1 MVRAF
6 IIRPFGQ
13 MWLARFSMI
22 SVVIAI
28 IVTLPAWGENAMD
41 VEALFARAEQDGR
54 VGVARKSKPVDA
66 RPATP
71 GEVVVTII
79 AGEGKETQSKP
90 AAAGDWVVRNRC
102 ESSGHEQYLVSAG
115 KFAERYEGPLGPPD
129 GEGWAPY
136 RPRGVDMLYAFVR
149 DQDGSFRFT
158 APWGEA
164 MVARPGDALVRD
176 PNDPKDLY
184 RVQAAAFACTYEI
197 VKPPRSAR

>member
-1 MVRAF
+1 MRFA
-6 IIRPFGQ
+6 R
-13 MWLARFSMI
+13 LAATAI
-22 SVVIAI
+22 AVVIG
-28 IVTLPAWGENAMD
+28 VTLPAWGENTVD
-41 VEALFARAEQDGR
+41 VEALFARAERDGR

-66 RPATP
+66 RTAVP
-71 GEVVVTII
+71 GEIVVTVI
-79 AGEGKETQSKP
+79 AGEGKETQSQP
-90 AAAGDWVVRNRC
+90 AAAGDRVVRNRC

-115 KFAERYEGPLGPPD
+115 KFADRYEGPLGPPD

-136 RPRGVDMLYAFVR
+136 RPRGVDMLYALVR
-149 DQDGSFRFT
+149 VQDGSFSFT